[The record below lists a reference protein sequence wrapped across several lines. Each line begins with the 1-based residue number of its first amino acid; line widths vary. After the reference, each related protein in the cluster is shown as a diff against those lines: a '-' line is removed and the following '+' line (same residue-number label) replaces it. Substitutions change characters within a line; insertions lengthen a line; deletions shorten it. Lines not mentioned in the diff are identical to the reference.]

1 MKHEKT
7 RRLAVTAM
15 LCALAYA
22 AVAVARIPITPVEF
36 LKYEPKDVIIAIGG
50 FLYGPLA
57 ALSISAIV
65 SLIEMLTISSTGW
78 IGFVMNVLSSV
89 AFSGIAALV
98 YRKKRTLGGAV
109 LGLCLGVMCMA
120 GTMVLWNYLITPL
133 YMGTSRADVAA
144 MLLPIILPFNLLK
157 GCLNGALTAL
167 LYRPCASLPGK
178 QRRTRKE
185 ARQAAGLD
193 RLRRAVACQH
203 RHYSIFTR
211 NFLKKAWRDILPPCF
226 YIRINP
232 QQPSSESS

>member
-57 ALSISAIV
+57 ALSISVIV

-78 IGFVMNVLSSV
+78 IGFAMNVLSSV

-109 LGLCLGVMCMA
+109 LGLCLGVVCMA

-157 GCLNGALTAL
+157 GCLNAALTAL
-167 LYRPCASLPGK
+167 LYRPVV
-178 QRRTRKE
+178 Q
-185 ARQAAGLD
+185 GL
-193 RLRRAVACQH
+193 
-203 RHYSIFTR
+203 RHAHLF
-211 NFLKKAWRDILPPCF
+211 P
-226 YIRINP
+226 
-232 QQPSSESS
+232 ESSAAPAKKGGKLLVWIGSGVLLLASIVIILFLRGIF

>member
-57 ALSISAIV
+57 ALSISVIV

-78 IGFVMNVLSSV
+78 IGFAMNVLSSV

-109 LGLCLGVMCMA
+109 LGLCLGVVCMA

-167 LYRPCASLPGK
+167 LCRVCAMRISSRKAAPHPQGSAASCWSGSAPACCCLPASSLFYFYAEFSEK
-178 QRRTRKE
+178 SM
-185 ARQAAGLD
+185 AG
-193 RLRRAVACQH
+193 
-203 RHYSIFTR
+203 Y
-211 NFLKKAWRDILPPCF
+211 PPAMLL
-226 YIRINP
+226 YP
-232 QQPSSESS
+232 HKSTATKL

>member
-57 ALSISAIV
+57 ALSISVIV

-78 IGFVMNVLSSV
+78 IGFAMNVLSSV

-109 LGLCLGVMCMA
+109 LGLCLGVVCM
-120 GTMVLWNYLITPL
+120 
-133 YMGTSRADVAA
+133 
-144 MLLPIILPFNLLK
+144 PIIRPFNLLK

-167 LYRPCASLPGK
+167 LYRPVV
-178 QRRTRKE
+178 Q
-185 ARQAAGLD
+185 GL
-193 RLRRAVACQH
+193 
-203 RHYSIFTR
+203 RHAHLF
-211 NFLKKAWRDILPPCF
+211 P
-226 YIRINP
+226 
-232 QQPSSESS
+232 ESSAAPARKRGKLLVWIGSGVLLLASIVIILFLRGIF

>member
-57 ALSISAIV
+57 ALSISVIV

-78 IGFVMNVLSSV
+78 IGFVMNVLSSA
-89 AFSGIAALV
+89 AFAGVAALV

-109 LGLCLGVMCMA
+109 LGLCLGVVCMA

-133 YMGTSRADVAA
+133 YMTGYSRADVAG
-144 MLLPIILPFNLLK
+144 LLPTLFLPFNLAK
-157 GCLNGALTAL
+157 GGMNMAATLL
-167 LYRPCASLPGK
+167 LYPPVVSAM
-178 QRRTRKE
+178 
-185 ARQAAGLD
+185 
-193 RLRRAVACQH
+193 RRAGVVPSSQ
-203 RHYSIFTR
+203 STQE
-211 NFLKKAWRDILPPCF
+211 K
-226 YIRINP
+226 RINAGFVLFAL
-232 QQPSSESS
+232 SLLATFVVFALVLAGVI